1 MYPLRSHD
9 GVTLALEAALVCS
22 GRSRQSRLSP
32 RGSQFRVEDLGF
44 RV

>member
-22 GRSRQSRLSP
+22 GKIKAEPSLST
-32 RGSQFRVEDLGF
+32 RFKV
-44 RV
+44 